1 MRRISPISWALIVI
15 GLVFVVVGVIYI
27 TTGPTSLPSFI
38 PGAVSHAR
46 KGATYSQKNTKRG
59 IAAFVVAIGAFA
71 GVFYKDF
78 RS

>member
-1 MRRISPISWALIVI
+1 MPNDTGSGGRATLPAWPPTL
-15 GLVFVVVGVIYI
+15 GLPSHR
-27 TTGPTSLPSFI
+27 PTSLPSFL

-46 KGATYSQKNTKRG
+46 KGATYSQKYTKRG

-71 GVFYKDF
+71 GVFYNDF